1 MTTKGRMTAYINPQS
16 PQQFRDAANYTLADG
31 SPALDVVCIFSGN
44 YVTNEKPCLRA
55 NNNSPPTTK
64 PFDDNI
70 QAVLDDGSVKY
81 LQDKGLTVLLSI
93 TNGHQSVGWSE
104 FTSESDAM
112 DFAQYLKDDVI
123 DKYHLDGIDVD
134 DEYSEGT
141 PNETSLIMVTTKMHE
156 IMPKIV
162 ISKALWD
169 DSDYF
174 QASWNGHT
182 LAGNLAYGAE
192 MGYGGPPDDRLRP
205 YTGYGLHKNQLSLGF
220 WSYQASPHPDQDVQW
235 LIDQGYA
242 GIMVY
247 AFETQENVN
256 LMGQLVNDWYGPG
269 NWNPPKSY

>member
-16 PQQFRDAANYTLADG
+16 PQQFRNAADYTLADG

-44 YVTNEKPCLRA
+44 YATAEKPCLRA
-55 NNNSPPTTK
+55 NNNSPLTTK

-70 QAVLDDGSVKY
+70 QAVLDDGSVKC

-93 TNGHQSVGWSE
+93 TNGQHSVGWSE

-123 DKYHLDGIDVD
+123 DKYRLDGIDVD
-134 DEYSEGT
+134 DEYSKGT
-141 PNETSLIMVTTKMHE
+141 PNETSLIMVTTKMRE
-156 IMPKIV
+156 IMPDKV

-174 QASWNGHT
+174 QAKWDGHT
-182 LAGNLAYGAE
+182 LAGNLTYGAE
-192 MGYGGPPDDRLRP
+192 MGYGGPPNDRLPP
-205 YTGYGLHKNQLSLGF
+205 YTDYKLNKNQLSLGF
-220 WSYQASPHPDQDVQW
+220 WSHQASPNPDQDVKW

-247 AFETQENVN
+247 AFETQDNVD

-269 NWNPPKSY
+269 NWNPPK